1 MKSTVYTL
9 EDEYMG
15 IPLMVEG
22 EVLTFTDEFAPD
34 VIINE
39 ISLNRDIVG
48 YQDKPLELWCLSDRY
63 IKHLEDRIYQQWVN
77 EK

>member
-39 ISLNRDIVG
+39 ISYNE
-48 YQDKPLELWCLSDRY
+48 KPLELWTFSDRFM
-63 IKHLEDRIYQQWVN
+63 KHLEDRIYQQWAN

>member
-15 IPLMVEG
+15 LPLMVEG

-39 ISLNRDIVG
+39 IS
-48 YQDKPLELWCLSDRY
+48 YCDKPLELWTFSDRFM
-63 IKHLEDRIYQQWVN
+63 KHLEDRIYQQWAN